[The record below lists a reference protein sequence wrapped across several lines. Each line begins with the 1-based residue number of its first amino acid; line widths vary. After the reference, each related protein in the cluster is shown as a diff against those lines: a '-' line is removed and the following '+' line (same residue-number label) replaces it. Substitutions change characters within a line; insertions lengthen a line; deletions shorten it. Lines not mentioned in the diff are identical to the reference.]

1 MGRCGAC
8 GARRSFGGMI
18 ALDNG
23 FEEVVGIVADATTS
37 AARLC
42 AATGFVQVAAGPVD
56 GGAMALLGLAGRQG
70 REVLIGHL
78 GVARGRIRL
87 IELDGPVAGLNREGG
102 QAWDTGGIFDINL
115 RALPS
120 IEALQ
125 RALVAQGFVAH
136 APITDWD
143 FGPMAVREVV
153 NSDADGLCIA
163 LMERVGPPL
172 QGYDGVS
179 GPASFV
185 FNSTQV
191 VPDFDAA
198 RRLYRDCL
206 GWLPVQETEGM
217 AAQDSGANC
226 MGFPEGLAAQIPM
239 RIGIYHPEG
248 RMEGSVEII
257 QFGVRTHDFSASEPP
272 LRGWTALRF
281 PVLDLEDFM
290 ARAAQGGCRI
300 IGPVA
305 ARWAPHPEG
314 IAAAAITPWGARL
327 EAFQSGVKDA

>member
-1 MGRCGAC
+1 
-8 GARRSFGGMI
+8 MI

-23 FEEVVGIVADATTS
+23 FEEAVAIVADAGAS

-42 AATGFVQVAAGPVD
+42 AATGFVPLAQGPVD
-56 GGAMALLGLAGRQG
+56 TGAMALMGLSGAA
-70 REVLIGHL
+70 REVLIGHP

-87 IELDGPVAGLNREGG
+87 IQIDGPVAGLNREGG

-125 RALVAQGFVAH
+125 RAMVAQGFVAQ

-143 FGPMAVREVV
+143 FGAIAVREVV
-153 NSDADGLCIA
+153 SRDADGLCIA
-163 LMERVGPPL
+163 LMERVRPPL
-172 QGYDGVS
+172 QGYEGVS

-198 RRLYRDCL
+198 RRLYHDCL

-217 AAQDSGANC
+217 AAQESGANC
-226 MGFPEGLAAQIPM
+226 MGFPEGVAAGIPM
-239 RIGIYHPEG
+239 RIGIYQPEG

-257 QFGVRTHDFSASEPP
+257 QFGVRGHDFSDREPP
-272 LRGWTALRF
+272 LRGWTSLRF
-281 PVLDLEDFM
+281 PVTDLEEFIE
-290 ARAAQGGCRI
+290 RAAQGGCRI
-300 IGPVA
+300 IGPVEA
-305 ARWAPHPEG
+305 QWAPHPAG
-314 IAAAAITPWGARL
+314 MAAAAITPWGARL
-327 EAFQSGVKDA
+327 EAFQSGVKDR

>member
-1 MGRCGAC
+1 
-8 GARRSFGGMI
+8 MI

-23 FEEVVGIVADATTS
+23 FEEVVGLVADAQAS
-37 AARLC
+37 ALRLC
-42 AATGFVQVAAGPVD
+42 AATGFVPVAQGEVD
-56 GGAMALLGLAGRQG
+56 HGAMVLLGLGGRRAQ
-70 REVLIGHL
+70 EVVIGHPH
-78 GVARGRIRL
+78 VARGRIRL
-87 IELDGPVAGLNREGG
+87 IAVEGVTAGLNREGG

-143 FGPMAVREVV
+143 FGALAVREVV
-153 NSDADGLCIA
+153 SSDADGLCIA
-163 LMERVGPPL
+163 LMERVRPPL
-172 QGYDGVS
+172 QGYDGVK

-217 AAQDSGANC
+217 AAQESGANC
-226 MGFPEGLAAQIPM
+226 MGFPEGLATQIPM

-257 QFGVRTHDFSASEPP
+257 QFGVRGHDFSDQEPP
-272 LRGWTALRF
+272 LRGWASLRF
-281 PVLDLEDFM
+281 PVLDLEDFIE
-290 ARAAQGGCRI
+290 RAAAGGCRI
-300 IGPVA
+300 IGPVE
-305 ARWAPHPEG
+305 ARWRPHASG
-314 IAAAAITPWGARL
+314 RAAAAITPWGARL